1 MLQSNFPKRHHCVKQ
16 YFGSIITITTQST
29 VFLISA
35 TLTGRYNVHYVIAYY
50 TLTTSLAVFSCVFF
64 ISSFHTNIAH
74 CVIIICYG
82 AIFMCLINSLHTY
95 IAHHAVTSVVD
106 FSFSAMHTEAAHTSL
121 SSPFFGTEHFN
132 LCLILTLQ
140 RNMLYK
146 LSGTCRQYVPLEQKF
161 MSTKLHGVLFH
172 NTIIL

>member
-1 MLQSNFPKRHHCVKQ
+1 
-16 YFGSIITITTQST
+16 
-29 VFLISA
+29 
-35 TLTGRYNVHYVIAYY
+35 
-50 TLTTSLAVFSCVFF
+50 
-64 ISSFHTNIAH
+64 
-74 CVIIICYG
+74 
-82 AIFMCLINSLHTY
+82 
-95 IAHHAVTSVVD
+95 
-106 FSFSAMHTEAAHTSL
+106 MHTEAAHTSL